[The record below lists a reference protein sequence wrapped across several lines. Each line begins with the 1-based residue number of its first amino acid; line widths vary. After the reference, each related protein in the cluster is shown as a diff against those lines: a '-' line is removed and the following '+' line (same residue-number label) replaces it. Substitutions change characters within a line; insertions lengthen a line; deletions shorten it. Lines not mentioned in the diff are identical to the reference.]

1 MVCLEIDFK
10 FKNLEEEFQRMHPRL
25 RALVF
30 ELAYLVKTKFNRGLL
45 VTHIERTQKE
55 QDQLHQEKIDQGFF
69 VLLGNK
75 KLYSE
80 DKLKPTLSLHQSVP
94 SRAIDLRSHTF
105 LDNEIAEMKE
115 YIDSWFPYGEG
126 KPTFLCHKNNG
137 EHIHLQVP
145 AIIGHRL

>member
-1 MVCLEIDFK
+1 MIVLEIDFK
-10 FKNLEEEFQRMHPRL
+10 CKNLEEEFQRADPRL
-25 RALVF
+25 RGLVF
-30 ELAYLVKTKFNRGLL
+30 ELAFLVKRKFNKGLL

-80 DKLKPTLSLHQSVP
+80 DKLKPTLSPHQSVP
-94 SRAIDLRSHTF
+94 SRAIDLRSQTF
-105 LDNEIAEMKE
+105 QDNEIVEMKE
-115 YIDSWFPYGEG
+115 YIDLWFPYGEG
-126 KPTFLCHKNNG
+126 KPAFLCHKNSG
-137 EHIHLQVP
+137 EHIHLQVS